1 MELNKIYCEP
11 CLTTLERFDDN
22 SIDSVITSPPYWM
35 LRDYGYPEQWGL
47 EPTFEQYL
55 EHPLLLLNH
64 ILLHLPI
71 HILLHPIDIPVF
83 FLC

>member
-1 MELNKIYCEP
+1 MEINKVYNEP
-11 CLTTLERFDDN
+11 CIETLKKMPNEFLDC
-22 SIDSVITSPPYWM
+22 VITSPPYWQ
-35 LRDYGYPEQWGL
+35 LRDYGYEGQWGL

-55 EHPLLLLNH
+55 EHPLLLL
-64 ILLHLPI
+64 PI